1 MYSFFS
7 SRASTQALSEERASK
22 SPGTLSSFHPT
33 RETKETSVED
43 SRKNQSLPASA
54 GAETARSHAS
64 SIVQHMGLAI
74 SAALSGKESGYPPKE
89 AWETLV
95 L

>member
-1 MYSFFS
+1 MNRVLVMYSFFS
-7 SRASTQALSEERASK
+7 SRASAQVFSEKRTSK

-33 RETKETSVED
+33 RAKKQ
-43 SRKNQSLPASA
+43 RKHLSLPASA
-54 GAETARSHAS
+54 GAEMARRSHAS
-64 SIVQHMGLAI
+64 SIVQRVGLAI
-74 SAALSGKESGYPPKE
+74 SAALSGKESGYSKE